1 MVRSLL
7 LVPLLLLAGCREASI
22 TTRAPTGEELAGV
35 LGTVQTLDLTPP
47 RGARTYALSQGMQGP
62 LEGATQDG
70 RLPVTVGL
78 LQDGCTG
85 TQRRLVVRAGG
96 TSSSSCLNLPSAYGV
111 TASLAV
117 ADRPLPLNRWV
128 PVYAV
133 QPSVPGQR
141 EGSQVM
147 DDDPEHWTLISV
159 YFSTEADPAALD
171 PPDTSTALE
180 LLR

>member
-1 MVRSLL
+1 M
-7 LVPLLLLAGCREASI
+7 
-22 TTRAPTGEELAGV
+22 
-35 LGTVQTLDLTPP
+35 LGTVTTLELTPP
-47 RGARTYALSQGMQGP
+47 RGARTYALSQGMQGL
-62 LEGATQDG
+62 LEETTKDG

-85 TQRRLVVRAGG
+85 TQRRLVVRVGG
-96 TSSSSCLNLPSAYGV
+96 MSSSSCLDLPSAYGA
-111 TASLAV
+111 TASLPPTERA
-117 ADRPLPLNRWV
+117 LPLNRWV

-147 DDDPEHWTLISV
+147 DDDPQHWTLISV
-159 YFSTEADPAALD
+159 YFSTESDPEALD
-171 PPDTSTALE
+171 PPDASTALE